1 VTYDLAEIPF
11 DAQLK
16 REFGLSTNAVLVY
29 GALVAFDRLGIRPK
43 RCEVARVA
51 GLSMG
56 DRRNF
61 ATVGRLLLRLEWAG
75 LITRPEGC
83 RGGTHHL
90 MYAIT
95 HTTRFSRSCSDA
107 A

>member
-11 DAQLK
+11 DARLK
-16 REFGLSTNAVLVY
+16 REFGLSTAAVLVF

-43 RCEVARVA
+43 RGEVARVA
-51 GLSMG
+51 GLSMA
-56 DRRNF
+56 DRKTF
-61 ATVGRLLLRLEWAG
+61 ATVGRLLERLEWAG

-83 RGGTHHL
+83 RRGIHHL
-90 MYAIT
+90 QYTIT
-95 HTTRFSRSCSDA
+95 HPTRTSHSCSDA